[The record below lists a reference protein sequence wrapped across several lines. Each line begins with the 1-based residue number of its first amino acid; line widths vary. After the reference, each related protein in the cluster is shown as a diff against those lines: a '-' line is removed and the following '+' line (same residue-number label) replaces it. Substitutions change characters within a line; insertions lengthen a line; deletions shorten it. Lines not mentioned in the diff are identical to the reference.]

1 MKKPKVLQLTSQEA
15 DELLKR
21 VASSP
26 LSEKDCEIIK
36 GMVETILVLSRALE
50 EKVTSIKR
58 LLRML
63 FGIKTEK
70 SKNILKNTEDSQAE
84 ASTENTQDTEHDTSE
99 KQNKPKGHGRNGAS
113 AYTGAQKVKVPH
125 PTLKSGDPCPSCK
138 NGKVYLMIDVSV
150 LVRITGEPPIQA
162 TVYELE
168 KLRCNLCLK
177 IFIAQAPPEVG
188 SEKYNEAAGAMIV
201 MLRYGGGFPFY
212 RLEQF
217 QKSLGVP
224 LPDATQWDIAEKVA
238 NRIHPVYRE
247 LIRHAAQGEVV
258 HHDDTTMKVLELIK
272 ENKNKDKN
280 SRTGIFTT
288 GVVSIVGGKKIGLF
302 FTGGKHAGENIV
314 DVLKEREKNRERPIQ
329 MCDALSRNMPEG
341 LETIVANCLAHARRK
356 FVEVIDNFPQ
366 ECRFVVTIFK
376 NVYRNDAV
384 AKEKGMSAEERLA
397 FHQEHSGPLME
408 KLHRWCEQQFAKK
421 TVEPNSGL
429 GSAITYLF
437 SNHWEELTRFLKVP
451 GAPLDNNI
459 CEQALKRAILHRKNS
474 LFYKTEHGAYVG
486 DLFMSIIHTCKLME
500 VNPFEYLTVLQ
511 KYSANLF
518 KNPQDWLP
526 WNYKDNVSALEDDE
540 NKAEKKQGTD
550 PSAVRSSV
558 HEPAY
563 A

>member
-1 MKKPKVLQLTSQEA
+1 MKKPKVLQLTSEEA
-15 DELLKR
+15 DNLLKR
-21 VASSP
+21 AAANS

-70 SKNILKNTEDSQAE
+70 SKNILKNTEDSE
-84 ASTENTQDTEHDTSE
+84 ASTENTKDNDTPD
-99 KQNKPKGHGRNGAS
+99 KKDKPKGHGRNGAS
-113 AYTGAQKVKVPH
+113 AYTGAEKVKVPH
-125 PTLKSGDPCPSCK
+125 QKLKSGDPCPSCE
-138 NGKVYLMIDVSV
+138 NGKVYLMIEASV
-150 LVRITGEPPIQA
+150 LVRITGEAPIQA

-168 KLRCNLCLK
+168 KLRCNLCLT
-177 IFIAQAPPEVG
+177 IFTAQAPPGVG

-201 MLRYGGGFPFY
+201 MLRYGAGFPFY

-238 NRIHPVYRE
+238 DRIHPVYRE
-247 LIRHAAQGEVV
+247 LIRYAAQGEVV
-258 HHDDTTMKVLELIK
+258 HHDDTIMKVLELMK
-272 ENKNKDKN
+272 ENKKKDKN
-280 SRTGIFTT
+280 SRTGTFTT
-288 GVVSIVGGKKIGLF
+288 GVVSIVGDKKIGLF
-302 FTGGKHAGENIV
+302 FTGGKHAGENMV
-314 DVLKEREKNRERPIQ
+314 DVLEQREKSRERPIQ
-329 MCDALSRNMPEG
+329 MCDALSRNMPKK
-341 LETIVANCLAHARRK
+341 LETIVANCLSHARRK

-376 NVYRNDAV
+376 KVYRNDAM

-397 FHQEHSGPLME
+397 FHQEHSGPLMA
-408 KLHRWCEQQFAKK
+408 KLHTWCEQQFAEKA
-421 TVEPNSGL
+421 VEPNSGL
-429 GSAITYLF
+429 GNAITYLF
-437 SNHWEELTRFLKVP
+437 SNHWEELTRFLEVP

-511 KYSANLF
+511 KYSSNLF

-526 WNYKDNVSALEDDE
+526 WEYKETVSTIIAKKDE
-540 NKAEKKQGTD
+540 NETEKKQGTD
-550 PSAVRSSV
+550 TSIVGSSSPQ
-558 HEPAY
+558 PAY